1 MSGSNANTSS
11 LGVGVGVYGSS
22 LGLSGLH
29 SSSASRGGG
38 SLYGT
43 AGSLG
48 AFDTSTS
55 EMLRGVSRAGSG
67 VGVGVGGVGVGS
79 GVYGGSGLGA
89 HAFDAGGGS
98 GEQDLRDRLMKGVGG
113 YGRR

>member
-1 MSGSNANTSS
+1 M
-11 LGVGVGVYGSS
+11 GVYGSS

-29 SSSASRGGG
+29 SSSAARGGG

-55 EMLRGVSRAGSG
+55 EMLRGMSRAG
-67 VGVGVGGVGVGS
+67 GVGGVGSVGSVGSVGVGS

-89 HAFDAGGGS
+89 HAFDS
-98 GEQDLRDRLMKGVGG
+98 GASADQDLRDRLMKGAGG